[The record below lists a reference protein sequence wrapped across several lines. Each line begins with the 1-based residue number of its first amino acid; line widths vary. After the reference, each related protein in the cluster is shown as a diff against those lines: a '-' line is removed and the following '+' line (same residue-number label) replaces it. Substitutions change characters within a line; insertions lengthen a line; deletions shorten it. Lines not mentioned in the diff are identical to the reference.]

1 MAATWLYAGT
11 GLLILALFLAERR
24 WESAVTRLEEN
35 VLAILLALITIIS
48 FVQVVM
54 RYGFNASFGG
64 ALELTRIIFAW
75 LILFGMSY
83 GVKMGTHLGVDA
95 FIRMLPKKGLRY
107 AAIFGAAAT
116 LLYAV
121 MLISVDWMKIFG
133 VTSKGGAVVYWS
145 KMYQLQLG
153 LEDLKY
159 PAWISE
165 PLGLDERVKRWMA
178 YLILPVGLGLL
189 GFRSLQAMIQII
201 RGERELIIA
210 GHEAEELVA
219 ENKDVLKEERT

>member
-35 VLAILLALITIIS
+35 ILATLLALITIIS

-54 RYGFNASFGG
+54 RYGFNTTFGG

-83 GVKMGTHLGVDA
+83 GVKMGSHLGVDA
-95 FIRMLPKKGLRY
+95 FIRMLPGKGLRY
-107 AAIFGAAAT
+107 VAIFGAAAT

-159 PAWISE
+159 PTWISE
-165 PLGLDERVKRWMA
+165 PLGLEERVKRWMA

-189 GFRSLQAMIQII
+189 AFRSLQAMIQII

-210 GHEAEELVA
+210 GHEAEDLVA
-219 ENKDVLKEERT
+219 ENKDVLKGEQA

>member
-24 WESAVTRLEEN
+24 WKDAVTRLEEN
-35 VLAILLALITIIS
+35 ILASILALITIIS

-64 ALELTRIIFAW
+64 ALELTRILFAW

-95 FIRMLPKKGLRY
+95 FIRMMPARGLRM
-107 AAIFGAAAT
+107 AAIFGAFAT
-116 LLYAV
+116 FLYAA
-121 MLISVDWMKIFG
+121 MLISVDWLQIFG
-133 VTSKGGAVVYWS
+133 VNSKGGAVVYWS
-145 KMYQLQLG
+145 KMFQLQLG

-159 PAWISE
+159 PSWFSE
-165 PLGLDERVKRWMA
+165 PLGLDERVKRWIA

-189 GFRSLQAMIQII
+189 GFRALQAMIEII
-201 RGERELIIA
+201 RGEREMIIA
-210 GHEAEELVA
+210 GHEAEDLVA
-219 ENKDVLKEERT
+219 ENKDTLNEERS

>member
-1 MAATWLYAGT
+1 MAATWLYVGT
-11 GLLILALFLAERR
+11 GLLIALLFLAERR
-24 WESAVTRLEEN
+24 WKDAITRLEEN
-35 VLAILLALITIIS
+35 ILASILALITIIS

-64 ALELTRIIFAW
+64 ALELTRILFAW

-83 GVKMGTHLGVDA
+83 GVKVGTHLGVDA
-95 FIRMLPKKGLRY
+95 FIRMLPAKGLRI

-116 LLYAV
+116 LLYAT

-133 VTSKGGAVVYWS
+133 VSSKGGAVVYWS
-145 KMYQLQLG
+145 KMFQLQLG

-159 PAWISE
+159 PAWFSE
-165 PLGLDERVKRWMA
+165 PLGLDERVKRWIA

-189 GFRSLQAMIQII
+189 GFRSLQAMIEII
-201 RGERELIIA
+201 RGEREMIIA
-210 GHEAEELVA
+210 GHEAEDLVA
-219 ENKDVLKEERT
+219 ENKDVLKEERS

>member
-11 GLLILALFLAERR
+11 GMLILALFLAERR

-35 VLAILLALITIIS
+35 ILATLLALITIIS

-54 RYGFNASFGG
+54 RYGFNTSFGG

-83 GVKMGTHLGVDA
+83 GVKMGSHLGVDA
-95 FIRMLPKKGLRY
+95 FIRMLPAKGLRY
-107 AAIFGAAAT
+107 AAIFGAVAT

-133 VTSKGGAVVYWS
+133 VTSKGGAVFYWS

-159 PAWISE
+159 PTWISE
-165 PLGLDERVKRWMA
+165 PFGLEERVKRWMA

-189 GFRSLQAMIQII
+189 AFRSLQAVIQII
-201 RGERELIIA
+201 KGERELIIA
-210 GHEAEELVA
+210 GHEAEDLVA
-219 ENKDVLKEERT
+219 ENKDVLKGEGE